1 MRTAARVASDLV
13 LVLVFSV
20 IGRASHHEP
29 LSASGILL
37 TAWPFLAACLI
48 ASLLACVVL
57 RLSWFREGVLV
68 WFLTVLV
75 GMLLRGVTG
84 GGLAIG
90 FLVVATVVLAVFLIG
105 WRWAWSVASR
115 RRTPASTAA

>member
-1 MRTAARVASDLV
+1 MRTAARVASDLL
-13 LVLVFSV
+13 LVLVFAV
-20 IGRASHHEP
+20 IGRASHGET
-29 LSASGILL
+29 LNGAGILL
-37 TAWPFLAACLI
+37 TAWPFLVACLV

-90 FLVVATVVLAVFLIG
+90 FLIVATLVLAAFLIG
-105 WRWAWSVASR
+105 WRWAWSRLSGQSSPA
-115 RRTPASTAA
+115 RTTA

>member
-1 MRTAARVASDLV
+1 MRTATRVASDLV

-20 IGRASHHEP
+20 MGRASHGET
-29 LSASGILL
+29 LGAAGILL
-37 TAWPFLAACLI
+37 TAWPFLVACLV

-57 RLSWFREGVLV
+57 RLSWFREGMLV

-90 FLVVATVVLAVFLIG
+90 FLIVATLVLAAFLIG
-105 WRWAWSVASR
+105 WRWAWSRLAQGSS
-115 RRTPASTAA
+115 PASTTT